1 MYKRFHIL
9 DNFNIPLWTGEGTT
23 RIKHLTVNSHGSSA
37 SDDGASQVDQR

>member
-23 RIKHLTVNSHGSSA
+23 RIKDLAVNSHGFSP